1 MPKYLISKNQCLFAI
16 LILVLL
22 ARSESVWAVG
32 KPAVSVDITKCHK
45 PTNSDVAINYCTQ
58 AIESGQLSG
67 KGLAFAFYRRGNG
80 YHEKGDYDR
89 AILDYDQAVRL
100 NPSHAN
106 AFSNR
111 GVAYARKGDY
121 DRAIQNYDEAIRLNP
136 NHADAFSNRG
146 VAYARKGDYDRA
158 IQNYDEAI
166 RLNPNHANA
175 VYDRGNAYRRKGDYD
190 LAIQNYDEV
199 IRLNPNH
206 ANAFSNRGI
215 TYGRK
220 GDYDRAIENYDEA
233 IRLNPNHANALYN
246 RGNAFKHKRDYDRA
260 AQDYDHV
267 IRSNPKHADA
277 YSNRGLVRFYQGQ
290 FSAAVPDLSLAVGF
304 APTNLYRILL
314 LYLARAR
321 AGSHAQEDL
330 AQATVNLD
338 LKEWPGPV
346 VSMYLGKIPELAV
359 FEGVADA
366 DPTKQRQKRC
376 QAYFYVGQQLL
387 IRQNNG
393 EAARMFRET
402 VATNASTLFEFDGA
416 QAELKH
422 LGN

>member
-1 MPKYLISKNQCLFAI
+1 MISKRQCQFAF
-16 LILVLL
+16 LVLVMVAANEL
-22 ARSESVWAVG
+22 VWAVG
-32 KPAVSVDITKCHK
+32 KTVVTLDITKCHK
-45 PTNSDVAINYCTQ
+45 STDSNVVINYCTQ

-67 KGLAFAFYRRGNG
+67 KGLGFAFYSRGNA
-80 YHEKGDYDR
+80 YYEKRNYNQ
-89 AILDYDQAVRL
+89 AIQDYDQAIRL
-100 NPSHAN
+100 NPSHAS

-111 GVAYARKGDY
+111 GVAYASKGDY
-121 DRAIQNYDEAIRLNP
+121 DRAIENYDEAIRLNP

-146 VAYARKGDYDRA
+146 VAYGRKGNYDR
-158 IQNYDEAI
+158 
-166 RLNPNHANA
+166 
-175 VYDRGNAYRRKGDYD
+175 
-190 LAIQNYDEV
+190 AIQNYDEV

-206 ANAFSNRGI
+206 ANA
-215 TYGRK
+215 
-220 GDYDRAIENYDEA
+220 
-233 IRLNPNHANALYN
+233 LYN
-246 RGNAFKHKRDYDRA
+246 RGNAYKHNKDYDRA
-260 AQDYDHV
+260 VLDYDKV
-267 IRSNPKHADA
+267 IRLNPNHADA

-290 FSAAVPDLSLAVGF
+290 FSAAVPDLSRAVGF

-346 VSMYLGKIPELAV
+346 VSMYLGKVSEHAI
-359 FEGVADA
+359 FEAVADA

-393 EAARMFRET
+393 DAAKMFRET
-402 VATNASTLFEFDGA
+402 VATNASTLFEFEGA

-422 LGN
+422 LRN